1 MSSYIVQLA
10 IQISV
15 VFAGIGIVT
24 LLRPRASA

>member
-1 MSSYIVQLA
+1 MSTMIIQLA
-10 IQISV
+10 IQASL